1 MKKEKTLSENLF
13 DLIKIFVL
21 VIIASLPMTTVLIAS
36 TASKNYPSYINW
48 IIAFMII
55 AFISLI
61 IRLLLNYYKNI
72 SGMSLHS
79 FSKKDILMDILYLV
93 AFRVIFRVLSLANSI
108 IFHNSSSSND
118 KILFDMI
125 NNISLEY
132 FIVFILSLVVF
143 APFMEELIFRGIF
156 TSLFFQNKY
165 KTLTII
171 ISSIGFALIHGF
183 DNIISFTIYF
193 LMGLT
198 LYLAYKRRWNLAD
211 SILVHALNNSIGAVI
226 LTLIYFNIV

>member
-13 DLIKIFVL
+13 DLIKIFGL

-36 TASKNYPSYINW
+36 TASKSFPSYINW

-72 SGMSLHS
+72 SGMSLHP
-79 FSKKDILMDILYLV
+79 FSKKDILKDILYLV
-93 AFRVIFRVLSLANSI
+93 ALRVIVRVLSLANSI

-118 KILFDMI
+118 KTLFDMI

-132 FIVFILSLVVF
+132 FIVFILSLAVF

-165 KTLTII
+165 KTLTIV

-183 DNIISFTIYF
+183 DNIISFSMYF

-198 LYLAYKRRWNLAD
+198 LYLAYQRRWNLAD
-211 SILVHALNNSIGAVI
+211 SILVHALNNSIGAVV
-226 LTLIYFNIV
+226 LTLTYFNIV